1 MNAKIEDLKKYTD
14 RYPIIEPMNKE
25 NEIDK
30 RHLRLIPLMKE
41 ISRLSHL
48 KTPVIIGMDG
58 KSASGKTTAG
68 NLLAE
73 ILEAEVIHTDDF
85 FLPMNMRTQER
96 LSEPGGN
103 IHYERLKEEVIDVIK
118 KGQKTVYR
126 IFDCH
131 DMDYTRTV
139 EILPNK
145 IYIIEGAYSLHP
157 YFGPIYDLK
166 VFFNI
171 STENQK
177 TQILLRNGRE
187 KLSDFEKRWI
197 PMENRY
203 FEYHDTMQNC
213 DMVIDW
219 EIF

>member
-1 MNAKIEDLKKYTD
+1 MNAKIENLDKYTN

-41 ISRLSHL
+41 ISRMSHQ
-48 KTPVIIGMDG
+48 KTPLIIGMDG

-96 LSEPGGN
+96 LNEPGGN
-103 IHYERLKEEVIDVIK
+103 IHYERLKEEVIDAIK
-118 KGQKTVYR
+118 KGQRAVYR

-131 DMDYTRTV
+131 DMDYTQTM

-177 TQILLRNGRE
+177 KQILLRNGRE
-187 KLSDFEKRWI
+187 KLADFEKRWI

-203 FEYHDTMQNC
+203 FEYNNTIQNC